1 MRPSPIPS
9 LRTVLA
15 IAAALLA
22 PGCSNQSLIQSPK
35 GSADA
40 ETAKFEPIRDIPIPA
55 GSSLDNDRSLILS
68 NEKEWTGRLVLK
80 ADPTMPKL
88 FAYYAQHMRSFGWQ
102 PVASIM
108 GETSVLTFVQGQR
121 AATVQIKP
129 AMLFGSV
136 VTVTMAPRHAD
147 TLATQPGAT
156 QPGATRPLLPDQ
168 SIQTDRL
175 PPPAST
181 RR

>member
-1 MRPSPIPS
+1 MRSRRIPS
-9 LRTVLA
+9 FRTALA
-15 IAAALLA
+15 IIAAFLV
-22 PGCSNQSLIQSPK
+22 PGCSSQTLIQSPK

-40 ETAKFEPIRDIPIPA
+40 ESAKFEPIRDIPIPE

-68 NEKEWTGRLVLK
+68 NEKEWTGRLVLE
-80 ADPTMPKL
+80 ADPGMPKL

-136 VTVTMAPRHAD
+136 VTVTMAPRHAAIS
-147 TLATQPGAT
+147 ATQPAISD
-156 QPGATRPLLPDQ
+156 QSVRADRLLP
-168 SIQTDRL
+168 
-175 PPPAST
+175 PAAG

>member
-1 MRPSPIPS
+1 MRPRRIPS
-9 LRTVLA
+9 FRTALA
-15 IAAALLA
+15 IVAALLA
-22 PGCSNQSLIQSPK
+22 SGCSNQSLIQSPK

-68 NEKEWTGRLVLK
+68 NEKEWTGRLVLE
-80 ADPTMPKL
+80 ADPAMPKL
-88 FAYYAQHMRSFGWQ
+88 FAYYAQHMRSFGWR

-121 AATVQIKP
+121 AATVQIEP
-129 AMLFGSV
+129 AMLFGSI

-147 TLATQPGAT
+147 ITATQPAISDRSVR
-156 QPGATRPLLPDQ
+156 ADRLLP
-168 SIQTDRL
+168 
-175 PPPAST
+175 PAAA